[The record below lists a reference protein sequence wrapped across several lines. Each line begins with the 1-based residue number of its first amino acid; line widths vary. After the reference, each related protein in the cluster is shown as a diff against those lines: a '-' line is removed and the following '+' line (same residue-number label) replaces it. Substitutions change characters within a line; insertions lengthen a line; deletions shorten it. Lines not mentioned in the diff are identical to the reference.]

1 MAGTDNNNVKIINT
15 FVGHDASNLVPVLR
29 QSVDFVIDT
38 IIPFTAHPEAP
49 DRQTSRRLRLGG
61 KQDKGLGMKSAYRK

>member
-1 MAGTDNNNVKIINT
+1 VAGTDYDNIKIINA
-15 FVGHDASNLVPVLR
+15 FAGHDASNLVPVLR

-38 IIPFTAHPEAP
+38 IIPFTAQPEAP
-49 DRQTSRRLRLGG
+49 ARQTSRCLRPGG